1 MKRIISNP
9 FLGINENISAVT
21 INMQDLFIGDDDKED
36 NFQEEVIFLRIRVR
50 LLNPWNFTVSVTSMD
65 FTVFP

>member
-1 MKRIISNP
+1 
-9 FLGINENISAVT
+9 
-21 INMQDLFIGDDDKED
+21 MQDLFIGDDDKED
-36 NFQEEVIFLRIRVR
+36 NFQEEVIFSRIRVR